1 MIPPVLI
8 TVYSDGVR
16 LFVEHVVLFLTV
28 ISVQYA
34 YFVKQNNFCY
44 DLCGQFICSFPVLVF
59 RCTCTARNSWRRPQS
74 GSIDRWAPRE
84 LIYK

>member
-34 YFVKQNNFCY
+34 YFVKQNNFYY
-44 DLCGQFICSFPVLVF
+44 DLCGQFMN
-59 RCTCTARNSWRRPQS
+59 NSRLFL
-74 GSIDRWAPRE
+74 PRTGVP
-84 LIYK
+84 LYLYSS